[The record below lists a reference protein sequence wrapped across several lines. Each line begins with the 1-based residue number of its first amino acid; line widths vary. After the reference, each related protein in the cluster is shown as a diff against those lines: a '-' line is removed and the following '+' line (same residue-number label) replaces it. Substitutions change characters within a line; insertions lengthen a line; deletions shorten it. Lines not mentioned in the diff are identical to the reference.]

1 MKTKYDNNP
10 LYILKTKLQYYIHYG
25 VINDNPD
32 AVIDAILLNNHYTFS
47 ENKKSDTVELF
58 DGFYIYFVSGASNE
72 DCNFY
77 DYVSAYGSKYLIILL
92 DYFDIVNK
100 NRNEGN
106 DYVYSWNNILGLSN
120 QFSALNTI
128 VEVFISLIEPY
139 IKILTGTIQGN
150 IYVHAGSYIAGAI
163 LASSKC
169 GFEESDIYGNS
180 IPYDKIIETISSKNL
195 QYVLMGIE

>member
-25 VINDNPD
+25 VRNDNPD

-58 DGFYIYFVSGASNE
+58 DGFYIYFISGASNE

-92 DYFDIVNK
+92 DYFNIVNDS
-100 NRNEGN
+100 RSESST
-106 DYVYSWNNILGLSN
+106 DNILGLSN
-120 QFSALNTI
+120 QFSALKTI
-128 VEVFISLIEPY
+128 VEIFISLIEPN
-139 IKILTGTIQGN
+139 IKTLGGTIQGN

-163 LASSKC
+163 LASSRCELK
-169 GFEESDIYGNS
+169 ENDTYGNS
-180 IPYDKIIETISSKNL
+180 IPYDKIIETISSKDLN
-195 QYVLMGIE
+195 YVLMGIK

>member
-1 MKTKYDNNP
+1 M
-10 LYILKTKLQYYIHYG
+10 
-25 VINDNPD
+25 V
-32 AVIDAILLNNHYTFS
+32 
-47 ENKKSDTVELF
+47 
-58 DGFYIYFVSGASNE
+58 
-72 DCNFY
+72 
-77 DYVSAYGSKYLIILL
+77 KYLENDFELELWSTQTEMIVLGTFYKEPTIAFS
-92 DYFDIVNK
+92 YFDIVNK

-106 DYVYSWNNILGLSN
+106 DYVYSINNILGLSN
-120 QFSALNTI
+120 QFSALKTI
-128 VEVFISLIEPY
+128 VEVFISLIEPN